1 MAENCNPDNCPVN
14 ARVDRMEKEF
24 DRYRDNSGKT
34 HQEMFQRINALEQ
47 SSTATQT
54 KLDAMDGKLDKLV
67 DWREVQEDKPN
78 KLIDHL
84 KENAVNYIMLA
95 MLAFLLL
102 KMGLGT

>member
-1 MAENCNPDNCPVN
+1 MHDNCNPDNCPVN

-24 DRYRDNSGKT
+24 DRYRDSSGKT
-34 HQEMFQRINALEQ
+34 HQEMFQRLNNLEKDNI
-47 SSTATQT
+47 AAQT
-54 KLDAMDGKLDKLV
+54 KLDTMDAKLDKLV
-67 DWREVQEDKPN
+67 KRQEEQDDKPN

-102 KMGLGT
+102 KMGFGA